1 MLSVMGFYLITE
13 PNLLDHTVVFVLD
26 LGLSGEKFE
35 FQLFLNSKQI
45 YLVWPVLNPPLH
57 PLYFFSSTLKFW
69 IDLVLNYLRKSMKEL
84 KRAKFTYFPDQSGD
98 NLLTH
103 WCLRDE
109 CSRGI
114 LSTAWDFCMT
124 PTYHGSTVVKVPS
137 LVPRLLSSWF
147 LQ

>member
-26 LGLSGEKFE
+26 LGLSGEKLE

-45 YLVWPVLNPPLH
+45 YLVWPVLNHPLH
-57 PLYFFSSTLKFW
+57 PLDFFSSPMNFW

-84 KRAKFTYFPDQSGD
+84 KRAKFTYFPGQPGD
-98 NLLTH
+98 DLLTH
-103 WCLRDE
+103 WCLREE
-109 CSRGI
+109 CWRGI

-124 PTYHGSTVVKVPS
+124 PTYHNQMWSKSP
-137 LVPRLLSSWF
+137 
-147 LQ
+147 Q